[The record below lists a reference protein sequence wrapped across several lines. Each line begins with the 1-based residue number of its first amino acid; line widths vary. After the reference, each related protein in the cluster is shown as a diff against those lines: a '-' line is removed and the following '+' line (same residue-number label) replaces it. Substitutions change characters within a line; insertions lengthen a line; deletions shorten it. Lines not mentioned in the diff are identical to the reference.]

1 MEKNHLKLMIP
12 GPIQPDPDVLA
23 AMGEPVRAHY
33 GPSFLKLY
41 NETLERLRQVFNTQ
55 DDLFLMIGSGSVAI
69 DACLGS
75 SMSTGEKVLVG
86 INGFFGER
94 LKAIAESY
102 GLVVVP
108 VTAELGTALRAEDFD
123 AAFSQHPDA
132 SAAVVV
138 HLETSTTVVNPIEE
152 IGSVIRKHG
161 KFFIVDAVSSMGG
174 IPFKMDEWGVDLCPT
189 ASQKCL
195 GAPPGLAPVAVSQR
209 GWEAINRNPNKA
221 HGWYGD
227 LRVWKWYATNWGD
240 WHPYPITM
248 ATNNIAALN
257 VSLEQLLKEGIPQRM
272 KRYRRLALCLRDGL
286 RQIGMQPFTPDEMM
300 APILTAAI
308 CPPGVTSG
316 EIVSFMETERHI
328 KISGGLGS
336 LKEKIIRIGHMS
348 PILNE
353 GDIDEVVAALEAF
366 GQKDPITLF

>member
-41 NETLERLRQVFNTQ
+41 TETLERLRQVFNTQ
-55 DDLFLMIGSGSVAI
+55 SDLFLMVGSGSVAI

-102 GLVVVP
+102 GLKVVP
-108 VTAELGTALRAEDFD
+108 VTAELGTPLRAEDFD

-152 IGSVIRKHG
+152 IGAVIRKYG

-174 IPFKMDEWGVDLCPT
+174 MPFKMDEWGVDLCPT

-209 GWEAINRNPNKA
+209 GWEAINRNPNKG

-227 LRVWKWYATNWGD
+227 LRVWKWYATNWND

-286 RQIGMQPFTPDEMM
+286 RQIGMQPFTSDEMM
-300 APILTAAI
+300 APVLTAAI
-308 CPPGVTSG
+308 CPPGVSSG
-316 EIVSFMETERHI
+316 EIVAFMETERHI

-348 PILNE
+348 PVLNE
-353 GDIDEVVAALEAF
+353 GDIDEVLNALAAF
-366 GQKDPITLF
+366 GKN